1 MQRWYRR
8 WFPGS
13 ASQRAPVVRQAQVP
27 RGPSNLAI
35 AIAVNAALFS
45 LTFLLV
51 TLTYETNDDVVMMMY
66 ASGLLGGQPSEY
78 LVFINILIGKLLAL
92 LYWHA
97 PGVNWYTVFFL
108 ASHFTAMVAL
118 AYAFLSRGRRLVSLL
133 FFILLFAFFEVRL
146 LARLQFTTTACVL
159 LMSGFLLFA
168 TSPRTPGRRP
178 WALFV
183 LAAILVTAGGLVRM
197 RAFYLVML
205 LAAPLLVARFLETK
219 STRIPVFLTAACV
232 LFFAGR
238 LCDRRAYAHDPRW
251 ASYGEYN
258 DVRSRIHGQPL
269 EGDLEAAYEQVGWSR
284 NDAAMFFGWFFAD
297 ERVYSKEKLEAIA
310 ALRGPRSTHE
320 AASLLWRIA
329 RKRDVR
335 VFVGLTLL
343 AVGGAVLLAS
353 RKTRL
358 LVLGTAVEA
367 LLVVVY
373 LAYASRV
380 PARVYMPMLFFLSS
394 VSMIR
399 LAQDRTWVRVPFPRA
414 VRWASI
420 LLVAACCGLGF
431 RHSRRNE
438 KVLAAREMHDQL
450 LATISPRGSEVF
462 VLWEFPYECIS
473 PFTTFEQY
481 RKHGFR
487 FLPVGWMLHSPH
499 DQKLRSEFGMRDVFA
514 SLYERTNVFVVSC
527 SPGCAEILRQ
537 YIREHHHQE
546 VRLQIRCRIGDPGS
560 RGEYVCYKVERA
572 AR

>member
-1 MQRWYRR
+1 MQRWYHR
-8 WFPGS
+8 WFARNAQPS
-13 ASQRAPVVRQAQVP
+13 APLVQEVGVPQGLPNVVV
-27 RGPSNLAI
+27 AI
-35 AIAVNAALFS
+35 AINAVLFS

-51 TLTYETNDDVVMMMY
+51 TLMYETNDDVVMMMY

-269 EGDLEAAYEQVGWSR
+269 EGNLEAAYEQVGWSR

-335 VFVGLTLL
+335 VFIGLTLL

-358 LVLGTAVEA
+358 LVLGTAVGA

-420 LLVAACCGLGF
+420 LLVAACCGVGL

-438 KVLAAREMHDQL
+438 RVLAAREMHDQL
-450 LATISPRGSEVF
+450 LAAISPRRGEVF
-462 VLWEFPYECIS
+462 VLWQFPYEYIS

-481 RKHGFR
+481 RRHGFR

-499 DQKLRSEFGMRDVFA
+499 DQKLRSELGVRDVFA
-514 SLYERTNVFVVSC
+514 SLYERSNVFLVFSA
-527 SPGCAEILRQ
+527 PARTELLRQ
-537 YIREHHHQE
+537 YIREHYHQE
-546 VRLQIRCRIGDPGS
+546 IRFRVRCRISHPWSG
-560 RGEYVCYKVERA
+560 GEFVCYKVEKQ